1 MGWNDRLPED
11 PYTPPES
18 FYRDRDDYEAW
29 LEYVET
35 QLDKEGVGLTSQNLD
50 PQTLSKKAQQET
62 PARQPAM
69 SRLWAQIFGQNTSK
83 TSSQDTAERERI
95 RTENVDIPF

>member
-29 LEYVET
+29 LEYVEA
-35 QLDKEGVGLTSQNLD
+35 QLDKENAQLVSQNID
-50 PQTLSKKAQQET
+50 PATLKPFTQQEA
-62 PARQPAM
+62 PARQHLLT
-69 SRLWAQIFGQNTSK
+69 RIWAAIFGQDKNQEEK
-83 TSSQDTAERERI
+83 EAHVNEEK
-95 RTENVDIPF
+95 EGLPF